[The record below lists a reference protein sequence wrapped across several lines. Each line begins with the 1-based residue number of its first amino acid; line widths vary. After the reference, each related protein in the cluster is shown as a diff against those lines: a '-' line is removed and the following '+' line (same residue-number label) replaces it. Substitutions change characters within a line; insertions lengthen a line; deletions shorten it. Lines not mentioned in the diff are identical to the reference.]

1 IMFKDVM
8 KWNTRMSAVYALGIW
23 TMVGSYAYIK
33 YTSPKD
39 DVSAPV
45 EEEPDDPNKHIYQ
58 GKHLRSVVIYKK
70 DFVPYSTRIYN
81 FIKSFS
87 EGTESRPG
95 AASGPGQ
102 GDK

>member
-1 IMFKDVM
+1 MVI
-8 KWNTRMSAVYALGIW
+8 KWNTRMSLVYAVGIW
-23 TMVGSYAYIK
+23 TMVGSYAYLN

-39 DVSAPV
+39 DVPAPV
-45 EEEPDDPNKHIYQ
+45 EEEESDDPNKHIYK
-58 GKHLRSVVIYKK
+58 GTYLRSVIVYKK

-87 EGTESRPG
+87 DGTESRPG